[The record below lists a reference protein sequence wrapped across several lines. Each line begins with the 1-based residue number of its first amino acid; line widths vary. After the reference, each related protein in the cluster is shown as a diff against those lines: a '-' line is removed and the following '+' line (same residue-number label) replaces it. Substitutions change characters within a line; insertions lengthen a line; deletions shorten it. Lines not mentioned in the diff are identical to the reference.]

1 MRVFELMDSTA
12 EYTIYKPD
20 GSAVHKGELASIP
33 ATGKTITIRM
43 FTMLRL
49 AQGKIAEEWEI
60 FDELGVMQQL
70 GAIPEHS

>member
-1 MRVFELMDSTA
+1 
-12 EYTIYKPD
+12 
-20 GSAVHKGELASIP
+20 
-33 ATGKTITIRM
+33 M
-43 FTMLRL
+43 FRL